1 MNQPKTDFMS
11 LHAKYEFLVIFFNED
26 GSLMNDDQNN
36 ERKKVQIRAA
46 GGIVWREGI
55 EPGEPEFLLLLHRHG
70 HYWSFPKG
78 RRNKGETDLETAKRE
93 IREETGIDDF
103 TLLERGGNLFS
114 SSVRYFVRRGKSFIP
129 KEVRYFLV
137 KFSKKVEVSLS
148 REHIAYKWL
157 KFDDAIANLSHRNSK
172 ELLTKVYSDMKP
184 LDDDDDEFEL

>member
-1 MNQPKTDFMS
+1 MK
-11 LHAKYEFLVIFFNED
+11 NE
-26 GSLMNDDQNN
+26 LPDQN
-36 ERKKVQIRAA
+36 KKAQIRAA

-78 RRNKGETDLETAKRE
+78 RKNKGETDIETARRE
-93 IREETGIDDF
+93 IREETGIEDF
-103 TLLERGGNLFS
+103 TLLERGGKLFS

-137 KFSKKVEVSLS
+137 KFSKRVEVSLS

-157 KFDDAIANLSHRNSK
+157 KFDDALANLSHNNSK
-172 ELLTKVYSDMKP
+172 ELLTKVYSDMAP
-184 LDDDDDEFEL
+184 WEEDEEEEFEL